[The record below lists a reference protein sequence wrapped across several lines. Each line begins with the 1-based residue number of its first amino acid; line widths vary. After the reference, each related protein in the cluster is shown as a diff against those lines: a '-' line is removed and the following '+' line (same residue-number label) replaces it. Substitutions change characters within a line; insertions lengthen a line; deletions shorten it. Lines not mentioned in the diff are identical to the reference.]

1 MIILGDTLIPFED
14 IFFIDSIEDIKNTK
28 ANSAL
33 IFVYDE
39 KILKYCFENSL
50 NFAVLVNS
58 TKEAIYSNSLGAK
71 YIVSSKTL
79 AKEIQKIAEN
89 YMYDSKILAI
99 ISSNDEFEEITEA
112 QIDGVIYKELLNK

>member
-58 TKEAIYSNSLGAK
+58 IKEAVYSNSLGAK
-71 YIVSSKTL
+71 YIISSKDL

-99 ISSNDEFEEITEA
+99 ITSNDEFDEIIEA
-112 QIDGVIYKELLNK
+112 QIDGVIYKELMNK

>member
-1 MIILGDTLIPFED
+1 MIILGDKLIPFED
-14 IFFIDSIEDIKNTK
+14 IFVIDSIEEIKNTK